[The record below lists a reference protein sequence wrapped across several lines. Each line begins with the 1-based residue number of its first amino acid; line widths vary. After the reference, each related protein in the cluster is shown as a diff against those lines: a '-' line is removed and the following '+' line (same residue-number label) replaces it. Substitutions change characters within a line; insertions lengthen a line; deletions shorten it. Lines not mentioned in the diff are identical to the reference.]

1 MKVYLANKKGFIR
14 YILMGAILLAFV
26 IFLLDKA
33 TFTEKPFIVLPLLIP
48 ILLILWIYLDTVYK
62 IAENRLIYRSGL
74 LKGEIEIQ
82 SIIEIQKG
90 KTIWSGTKPA
100 LAKNGLI
107 IKLNTYEKVYIAPID
122 NNEMIG

>member
-62 IAENRLIYRSGL
+62 IAEYINLSLWFTKRRNR
-74 LKGEIEIQ
+74 
-82 SIIEIQKG
+82 
-90 KTIWSGTKPA
+90 
-100 LAKNGLI
+100 N
-107 IKLNTYEKVYIAPID
+107 PID
-122 NNEMIG
+122 YRNTKRKNNVEWNKTCSSKEWSNY